1 MTSSSTTANNAAA
14 NADSAQDAGADT
26 QDVLRSLGAEADE
39 QIADLRHRL
48 RATFSDV
55 RDRLAQFQVEATGA
69 SKRVAANVDGYVRE
83 RPWTALAAGLLIG
96 VLAGALLTR
105 RRDSSS

>member
-1 MTSSSTTANNAAA
+1 MNSSATPSNS
-14 NADSAQDAGADT
+14 ADSVRDPSRDT
-26 QDVLRSLGAEADE
+26 QDALRSLGAEADE

-69 SKRVAANVDGYVRE
+69 GKRVAANVDGYVRE
-83 RPWTALAAGLLIG
+83 RPWTALAAGLLVG
-96 VLAGALLTR
+96 VLAGALLSR
-105 RRDSSS
+105 SRDSSS